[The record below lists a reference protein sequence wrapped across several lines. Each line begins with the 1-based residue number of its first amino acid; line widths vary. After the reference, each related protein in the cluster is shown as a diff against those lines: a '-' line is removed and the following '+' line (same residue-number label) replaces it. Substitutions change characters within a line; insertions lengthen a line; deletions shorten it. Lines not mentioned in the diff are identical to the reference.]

1 MSSKEIKII
10 EARINEE
17 LDNIDSLTE
26 ELSDKNLYGAV
37 ADISEDTFFLRGI
50 ASILHDFYVAIENT
64 LKIICLEIDENLPEG
79 THWHLLLLK
88 QASYEIPE
96 VRPAI
101 ISKETMRKL
110 DKYRAFRHLFRNVYG
125 FNLESSRIEEL
136 LLELPAAIDS
146 FKNDLNRFL
155 KLLDQAD
162 NFGT

>member
-17 LDNIDSLTE
+17 LDNIHSLIS
-26 ELSDKNLYGAV
+26 ELSDKNLYGEV
-37 ADISEDTFFLRGI
+37 AGISEDTFFLRGI

-64 LKIICLEIDENLPEG
+64 LKIICIEIDENLPEG
-79 THWHLLLLK
+79 THWQLLLLK

-136 LLELPAAIDS
+136 LLELPDATDS

-155 KLLDQAD
+155 KLLDQV
-162 NFGT
+162 